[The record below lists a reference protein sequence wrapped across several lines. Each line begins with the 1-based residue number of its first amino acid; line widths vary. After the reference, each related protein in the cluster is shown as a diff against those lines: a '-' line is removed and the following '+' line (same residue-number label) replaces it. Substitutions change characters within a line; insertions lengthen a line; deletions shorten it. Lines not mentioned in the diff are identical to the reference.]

1 MGAEPILKYTVE
13 EYLSLEEKSLEKNE
27 YYKGEIFAMAGASI
41 QHNQIASNTHIA
53 IGNHLQN
60 RKCQIFQSDLKINVA
75 KNSLISYPDLSIVC
89 GAIETLQNH
98 KDIVTNPSVLIEIL
112 SPTTQDYDRGG
123 KFKLYRDIATL
134 QEYILISS
142 TENLVE
148 KYTRQ
153 PNVTWLLEEFKTVDA
168 IMAISTID
176 MQLPLHD
183 IFREVVFSI

>member
-183 IFREVVFSI
+183 IFREVF

>member
-1 MGAEPILKYTVE
+1 
-13 EYLSLEEKSLEKNE
+13 
-27 YYKGEIFAMAGASI
+27 
-41 QHNQIASNTHIA
+41 
-53 IGNHLQN
+53 
-60 RKCQIFQSDLKINVA
+60 VA

-123 KFKLYRDIATL
+123 KFKLYRDIASL

-148 KYTRQ
+148 KYSRQ
-153 PNVTWLLEEFKTVDA
+153 PNDTWILEEFKTVDA
-168 IMAISTID
+168 VLPITTIE

-183 IFREVVFSI
+183 IFREVVFSV